1 MVVVVSGPALPQGY
15 LGVAYSQA
23 LAATGGT
30 GVYAWALESG
40 ALPAGLV
47 LSPSGQITGTPTVTG
62 SFAFTVRATDS
73 VGVFGT
79 QALTLNVTIAP
90 GAGVGN
96 GGGGGGGGGGCT
108 ATAAGHGLWLLALAG
123 LPLLRRRRN

>member
-1 MVVVVSGPALPQGY
+1 
-15 LGVAYSQA
+15 
-23 LAATGGT
+23 
-30 GVYAWALESG
+30 VYAWALESG

-79 QALTLNVTIAP
+79 QALTLNVAVAP

-96 GGGGGGGGGGCT
+96 GGGGGGGGGGC
-108 ATAAGHGLWLLALAG
+108 AAMAAGHGLWLLALAG